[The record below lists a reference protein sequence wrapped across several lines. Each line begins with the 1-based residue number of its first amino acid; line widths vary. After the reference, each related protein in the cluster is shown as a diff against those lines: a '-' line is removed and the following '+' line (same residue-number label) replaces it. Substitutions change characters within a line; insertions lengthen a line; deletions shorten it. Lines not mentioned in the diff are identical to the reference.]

1 MRESLKLRRQVSA
14 AGAMAGILLFC
25 AAAANAASPVAIV
38 EDVTAAKVKAQAMDY
53 LFEGDTLTLADGEEI
68 TISYLS
74 SCAIEQISG
83 GEATVAIGAEKS
95 TVTGKGRVKR
105 KFVEC
110 GGGGIS
116 LTRRQSDR
124 AAGVVVR
131 GGEGRTVGQP
141 DVTVYSL
148 HPVLKLSRPADSILL
163 ERLDAEEK
171 RTLKVEGLRLDLANA
186 GIKLAPGGVYRATAG
201 DHKVVFKIATTARA
215 SNRNLISRLVEL

>member
-1 MRESLKLRRQVSA
+1 MRATVFFRRAGGA
-14 AGAMAGILLFC
+14 ACILAGTLIW
-25 AAAANAASPVAIV
+25 AGPAYAGTPVAIV
-38 EDVTAAKVKAQAMDY
+38 EDVTSTKSKVQPMDY
-53 LFEGDTLTLADGEEI
+53 LFEGDSVTLAAGEEI

-83 GEATVAIGAEKS
+83 GDATVSIGTDKS
-95 TVTGKGRVKR
+95 TVSGKGRVKR

-131 GGEGRTVGQP
+131 GGESKVIGQP

-148 HPVLKLSRPADSILL
+148 HPVLKLSTDATSVTL
-163 ERLDAEEK
+163 ERLDAEGK
-171 RTLKVEGLRLDLANA
+171 QTLKISGMRLDFATA
-186 GIKLAPGGVYRATAG
+186 GIKLAAGGVYRATAG
-201 DHKVVFKIATTARA
+201 DHKVVFKVANTARA